1 MRNIINFSVKNK
13 INHFFLLHFNSV
25 GSFSFESLI
34 CLKNLG
40 SSRETDGKKKKW
52 IDKKKK
58 KITILLT
65 QKLVFKF
72 NKSYLF

>member
-13 INHFFLLHFNSV
+13 INHFFLFLHFNSV

-40 SSRETDGKKKKW
+40 SSRETDGKKKKM
-52 IDKKKK
+52 DRQKKKK
-58 KITILLT
+58 NYHSSHSKIGI
-65 QKLVFKF
+65 QI
-72 NKSYLF
+72 